1 MVEELLD
8 DTKLIPVPRL
18 LADQVRLVTRS
29 LGTNVSSFTKIAL
42 EQALRV
48 EQLNSD
54 LKEAVDMYHM
64 NLVQRGAGML
74 IFQRA
79 GFKDLLSN
87 LDIEKREKLLETW
100 YRSGRWYSAYLSARL
115 DQDILEFLETDLLIT
130 WNLDESEIKT
140 KDVMVSVRL
149 TCFGMSPQFTDFLV
163 MYTKGIF
170 GELGYDISDEDVLP
184 GLISVNFLK
193 NIKNN

>member
-18 LADQVRLVTRS
+18 LADQVRLVTRR

-42 EQALRV
+42 EQALRA
-48 EQLNSD
+48 EQLNSG
-54 LKEAVDMYHM
+54 LEEAVDLYHM

-79 GFKDLLSN
+79 GFKDLVSN
-87 LDIEKREKLLETW
+87 LDIEEREKFLETW

-115 DQDILEFLETDLLIT
+115 NQDILEFLENDLLIT

-140 KDVMVSVRL
+140 IDVMVSVRL
-149 TCFGMSPQFTDFLV
+149 TCFGMSSQFTDFLV

-170 GELGYDISDEDVLP
+170 GELGYDVSDVDVLP
-184 GLISVNFLK
+184 GLISVTFLK
-193 NIKNN
+193 NIKKN